1 MNPPG
6 RSGPHPIGLLGLGVY
21 LPERV
26 MTNDEWA
33 EHVDTSDEWIVSR
46 TGIRTRRIAGE
57 EESTADLAL
66 AAAQAALADGALEPA
81 DIDEIILATD
91 TPEVYIP
98 DTAPYVQARLG
109 VGHIPC
115 YDLAGSGCA
124 GFVLA
129 LDIARSRAISHGHR
143 VLVIGVELLTRLMN
157 WEDRNTCVL
166 FGDAAGAAVVGPGPD
181 AVEIVAAVAGT
192 DGGKSDI
199 LGLEAG
205 GTRLPFTVERARQG
219 LHKKVVMQGREVFRE
234 AVGRMCEA
242 SHQVLEKAGVS
253 LDDVALVIP
262 HQANL
267 RILNS
272 VAKRLPV
279 PGERVFAN
287 VQQFGNTGSASI
299 PLALWEAREQGRIE
313 PGDLVLLT
321 AFGAGFHWA
330 AALLRFQAARGQ
342 LSMGLDRRIL
352 YNDGA

>member
-1 MNPPG
+1 MSPPG
-6 RSGPHPIGLLGLGVY
+6 TPGPHAVGLLGLGIH

-33 EHVDTSDEWIVSR
+33 ERIDTSDEWIVSR

-66 AAAQAALADGALEPA
+66 AAARAALADGAFEPA
-81 DIDEIILATD
+81 DIDEIVLATD
-91 TPEVYIP
+91 TPEVFIP
-98 DTAPYVQARLG
+98 DTSPYVQDRLG

-166 FGDAAGAAVVGPGPD
+166 FGDAAGAAVVGTGPG
-181 AVEIVAAVAGT
+181 AVEIVAATAGT
-192 DGGKSDI
+192 DGSKSDI
-199 LGLEAG
+199 LGVEAG
-205 GTRLPFTVERARQG
+205 GTRVPITVERAQQG
-219 LHKKVVMQGREVFRE
+219 LHKHVVMQGREVFRE
-234 AVGRMCEA
+234 AVSRMSQA
-242 SHQVLEKAGVS
+242 SREVLEKAGVS
-253 LDDVALVIP
+253 IDDVALIIP

-267 RILNS
+267 RILNA
-272 VAKRLPV
+272 VARRLQV
-279 PGERVFAN
+279 PEERVFVN
-287 VQQFGNTGSASI
+287 VQKYGNTGSASV

-330 AALLRFQAARGQ
+330 AMLLRF
-342 LSMGLDRRIL
+342 
-352 YNDGA
+352 

>member
-1 MNPPG
+1 MSPPG
-6 RSGPHPIGLLGLGVY
+6 TPAQHAVGLLGLGIH

-33 EHVDTSDEWIVSR
+33 ERIDTSDEWIVSR

-66 AAAQAALADGALEPA
+66 AAARAALADGAFEPA
-81 DIDEIILATD
+81 DIDEIVLATD
-91 TPEVYIP
+91 TPEVFIP
-98 DTAPYVQARLG
+98 DTSPYVQDRLG

-166 FGDAAGAAVVGPGPD
+166 FGDAAGAAVVGPGPG
-181 AVEIVAAVAGT
+181 AVEIVAATAGT
-192 DGGKSDI
+192 DGSKSDI
-199 LGLEAG
+199 LGVEAG
-205 GTRLPFTVERARQG
+205 GTRVPITVERARQG
-219 LHKKVVMQGREVFRE
+219 LHKHVVMQGREVFRE
-234 AVGRMCEA
+234 AVSRMSQA
-242 SHQVLEKAGVS
+242 SHEVLEKAGVPI
-253 LDDVALVIP
+253 DDVALVVP

-267 RILNS
+267 RILNA
-272 VAKRLPV
+272 VARRLQV
-279 PGERVFAN
+279 PQERVFIN
-287 VQQFGNTGSASI
+287 VQKYGNTGSASV

-330 AALLRFQAARGQ
+330 ALLLRF
-342 LSMGLDRRIL
+342 
-352 YNDGA
+352 

>member
-1 MNPPG
+1 MSPPG
-6 RSGPHPIGLLGLGVY
+6 TPGPHAVGLLGLGIH

-33 EHVDTSDEWIVSR
+33 ERIDTSDEWIVSR

-66 AAAQAALADGALEPA
+66 AAARAALADGAFEPA
-81 DIDEIILATD
+81 DIDEIVLATD
-91 TPEVYIP
+91 TPEVFIP
-98 DTAPYVQARLG
+98 DTSPYVQDRLG

-166 FGDAAGAAVVGPGPD
+166 FGDAAGAAVVGPGPG
-181 AVEIVAAVAGT
+181 AVEIVAATAGT
-192 DGGKSDI
+192 DGSKSDI
-199 LGLEAG
+199 LGVEAG
-205 GTRLPFTVERARQG
+205 GTRVPITVERARQG
-219 LHKKVVMQGREVFRE
+219 LHKHVVMQGREVFRE
-234 AVGRMCEA
+234 AVSRMSQA
-242 SHQVLEKAGVS
+242 SHEVLEKAGVS
-253 LDDVALVIP
+253 IDDVALIIP

-267 RILNS
+267 RILNA
-272 VAKRLPV
+272 VARRLQV
-279 PGERVFAN
+279 PEERVFVN
-287 VQQFGNTGSASI
+287 VQKYGNTGSASV

-330 AALLRFQAARGQ
+330 AMLLRF
-342 LSMGLDRRIL
+342 
-352 YNDGA
+352 

>member
-1 MNPPG
+1 MSPPG
-6 RSGPHPIGLLGLGVY
+6 TPAPHAVGLLGLGIH

-33 EHVDTSDEWIVSR
+33 ERIDTSDEWIVSR

-66 AAAQAALADGALEPA
+66 AAARAALADGAFEPA
-81 DIDEIILATD
+81 DIDEIVLATD
-91 TPEVYIP
+91 TPEVFIP
-98 DTAPYVQARLG
+98 DTSPYVQDRLG
-109 VGHIPC
+109 AGHIPC

-157 WEDRNTCVL
+157 WQDRNTCFL
-166 FGDAAGAAVVGPGPD
+166 FGDAAGAAVVGPGPG
-181 AVEIVAAVAGT
+181 AVEIVAATAGT
-192 DGGKSDI
+192 DGSKSDI
-199 LGLEAG
+199 LGVEAG
-205 GTRLPFTVERARQG
+205 GTRVPITVERARQG
-219 LHKKVVMQGREVFRE
+219 LHKHVVMQGREVFRE
-234 AVGRMCEA
+234 AVSRMNQA
-242 SHQVLEKAGVS
+242 SHEVLERAGVS
-253 LDDVALVIP
+253 IDDVALVVP

-267 RILNS
+267 RILNA
-272 VAKRLPV
+272 VAKRLQV
-279 PGERVFAN
+279 PEERVFVN
-287 VQQFGNTGSASI
+287 VQKYGNTGSASV

-330 AALLRFQAARGQ
+330 ATLLQF
-342 LSMGLDRRIL
+342 
-352 YNDGA
+352 

>member
-1 MNPPG
+1 MSPPG
-6 RSGPHPIGLLGLGVY
+6 TPGPHAVGLLGLGIH

-33 EHVDTSDEWIVSR
+33 ERIDTSDEWIVSR

-66 AAAQAALADGALEPA
+66 AAARAALADGAFEPA
-81 DIDEIILATD
+81 DIDEIVLATD
-91 TPEVYIP
+91 TPEVFIP
-98 DTAPYVQARLG
+98 DTSPYVQDRLG

-166 FGDAAGAAVVGPGPD
+166 FGDAAGAAVVGPGPG
-181 AVEIVAAVAGT
+181 AVEIVAATAGT
-192 DGGKSDI
+192 DGSKSDI
-199 LGLEAG
+199 LGVGAG
-205 GTRLPFTVERARQG
+205 GTRVPITVERARQG
-219 LHKKVVMQGREVFRE
+219 LHKHVVMQGREVFRE
-234 AVGRMCEA
+234 AVSRMSQA
-242 SHQVLEKAGVS
+242 SHEVLEKAGVS
-253 LDDVALVIP
+253 IDDVALIIP

-267 RILNS
+267 RILNA
-272 VAKRLPV
+272 VARRLQV
-279 PGERVFAN
+279 PEERVFVN
-287 VQQFGNTGSASI
+287 VQKYGNTGSASV

-330 AALLRFQAARGQ
+330 AMLLRF
-342 LSMGLDRRIL
+342 
-352 YNDGA
+352 